1 MDFKG
6 IRFEG
11 RDFIYCCGGR
21 VSLESACGPC
31 DESSVL
37 MNGKELL
44 EKQSDRK
51 I

>member
-1 MDFKG
+1 M
-6 IRFEG
+6 
-11 RDFIYCCGGR
+11 
-21 VSLESACGPC
+21 ESACGPC

-44 EKQSDRK
+44 EKQSDCK